1 MPSDLNLGVVYA
13 AVRLRNEFT
22 PEMQKVVAAAQKA
35 GQEMHAAGRV
45 LTLGLT
51 APLVGAAAAAVKAS
65 IDFESSFTGV
75 RKTVNATEPELQ
87 ALSDSFRALALELP
101 TNVNELNKI
110 GEAAGQLGIQTP
122 NIIGFAETMAA
133 LGETTNLSADAAAT
147 SLARLA
153 NITGLQQDEFEN
165 LGSAIVGLGNNFATT
180 ESEIVDFGLRIAGAG
195 ELAGLSEGEILGIG
209 TAMSSIG
216 VQAEA
221 GGTAVQKVLNE
232 INQSVATGDEELRVF
247 AEVAGMTAEQ
257 FAAAFRDDA
266 SGAFESFV
274 TGLGTQGDKS
284 FTVMEDLGL
293 ESERVIRAFLG
304 LANSGDLLSRAMD
317 EGTTAFE
324 ENSALAAEVALRY
337 GTTASQ
343 IKILWNHLTELRIVL
358 GNQLLPALLSLV
370 DIAKPVLLF
379 VISAVEW
386 WSKWPG
392 PLKVA
397 SLAVLALVAAVGPA
411 LLIGGTIL
419 TSWATLTAA
428 FPVLGAALAAAGLK
442 AKAFWVALSGPIG
455 WVLGAIAA
463 VTGAI
468 FYFREELGL
477 VQPAAEDMG
486 LEDARQKVEAL
497 EERVNSLSG
506 RGLPSARV
514 ALAKAREALKEIEA
528 AAGDAGDAV
537 KKLTKDNFPAFAV
550 TLQDAEV
557 QLAQAKDGLNAMAS
571 AGMVVEKELEDWVD
585 GLEKH
590 VVALQGSATESIEL
604 AEAIDALADKWTGA
618 RFDVQKF
625 SAAFSKLTDEQ
636 RANKAIM
643 DEVLSAY
650 GAARAKIGPF
660 NDELEHLWQTEQN
673 ATAEAELLIDATS
686 LLDTI
691 VSDTAVAVKALAKEE
706 AALAQEAQA
715 ASDAFDRQRES
726 LLGLPTPK
734 AIEEFELLREVWGSF
749 DENER
754 QEATD
759 RYAEALRDAADSGI
773 VLSEAELAI
782 IAVSHEAE
790 ASLDGLVITLA
801 ALEGGIGGATGQAI
815 NLFTSMRQHN
825 DALEEGEEGFS
836 KARMGAALF
845 SGALNDLAE
854 QVGGTA
860 GAILGAASNIASA
873 FATGGPVAGAIA
885 ALSEGVK
892 GLFSLFGVS
901 GLEQEGRKAAEAARD
916 AIADTLND
924 GQMAEAAGNAG
935 NAVHIAIRDAMIA
948 TGQSIEAAEYHA
960 SSLTEALWRAEKE
973 GGPAVEAVRDRILE
987 IVVASAEA
995 VEAAAEL
1002 ADTIES
1008 LGDELAQ
1015 LDRDIRLREIEAN
1028 IEALETELEAELEII
1043 DARIAGREEA
1053 HDKFLVFIDEQIAAA
1068 TEENRLALLNIDKI
1082 ISATEES
1089 KRVALLAIDAQIAA
1103 VKSLTAARL
1112 ADIDQQLATAQGSVV
1127 DVSATAGIAKR
1138 LKIDLSDATVFGAQE
1153 ASNRIT
1159 ALAEDIS
1166 TLQKAGLSVSAG
1178 ITDEFDAELRAAVAS
1193 AQRFGVTVPESLQ
1206 TIVST
1211 FPDIELSAIAFG
1223 DGLTEAARRVKELE
1237 AARDEIQRQA
1247 NERLAE
1253 LALERQATEEQFNI
1267 ALELLETERQEIET
1281 IFVESLTELSEQRQ
1295 AVEDEFNI
1303 ALDELMLE
1311 RDAIERLFL
1320 DEIEVLT
1327 TERDAIEDSM
1337 VETIDEMRMR
1347 RASVEAEM
1355 NAAIASAAASIE
1367 SAGASA
1373 ASAAASSASAAEAS
1387 ARQSWEADEQ
1397 GNGGEYGD
1405 SWFAG
1410 GTRGRFIDFGRE
1422 SRVKLHGRERVVT
1435 ESEGRR
1441 EAETNAASLRGVEDR
1456 LDRLDVNLQRAIKR
1470 ISTDVTNVVMTKSL

>member
-1 MPSDLNLGVVYA
+1 MPSDLNLGVVFA

-35 GQEMHAAGRV
+35 GQEMQAAGRV
-45 LTLGLT
+45 LTLGIT
-51 APLVGAAAAAVKAS
+51 APLVATAAAAIKAS

-257 FAAAFRDDA
+257 FSAAFREDA
-266 SGAFESFV
+266 AGAFESFV

-304 LANSGDLLSRAMD
+304 LANSGDLLSRAME
-317 EGTTAFE
+317 EGTEAFE
-324 ENSALAAEVALRY
+324 DNSALAAEVALRY

-455 WVLGAIAA
+455 WVLAAIAA

-477 VQPAAEDMG
+477 VKPSIEDMG
-486 LEDARQKVEAL
+486 LEAARQHVEDL
-497 EERVNSLSG
+497 EKRFDGLSG
-506 RGLPSARV
+506 RALPSARA
-514 ALAKAREALKEIEA
+514 ALEKARGELAELEA
-528 AAGDAGDAV
+528 AADDAAGAV
-537 KKLTKDNFPAFAV
+537 EKLTKDNFPAFSV
-550 TLQDAEV
+550 TLQDAEK
-557 QLAQAKDGLNAMAS
+557 QLAQAKDGLNQMAS
-571 AGMVVEKELEDWVD
+571 SGMVVEKEMEDWVD

-590 VVALQGSATESIEL
+590 VIALQSSATESVEL

-618 RFDVQKF
+618 KFDVQEF
-625 SAAFSKLTDEQ
+625 SAAFSTLTDEQ
-636 RANKAIM
+636 RANTTIM
-643 DEVLSAY
+643 GEVLGAY
-650 GAARAKIGPF
+650 EQARAKIGPF
-660 NDELEHLWQTEQN
+660 NDELERLWQQEQRASSEAEISIPLTDALSVSFDKAAA
-673 ATAEAELLIDATS
+673 ATKRAADEDELLIPLSYALSDSFKESS
-686 LLDTI
+686 LEGDML
-691 VSDTAVAVKALAKEE
+691 SD
-706 AALAQEAQA
+706 
-715 ASDAFDRQRES
+715 SMGS
-726 LLGLPTPK
+726 LN
-734 AIEEFELLREVWGSF
+734 V
-749 DENER
+749 
-754 QEATD
+754 
-759 RYAEALRDAADSGI
+759 
-773 VLSEAELAI
+773 
-782 IAVSHEAE
+782 
-790 ASLDGLVITLA
+790 TLA
-801 ALEGGIGGATGQAI
+801 AMSGGLGGAVGQSL
-815 NLFTSMRQHN
+815 NLFTSMRQTN
-825 DALEEGEEGFS
+825 ASLVEGEKGFS
-836 KARMGAALF
+836 NAQMGAALF
-845 SGALNDLAE
+845 AGGLADLAE

-860 GAILGAASNIASA
+860 GAILGAASNIANA

-885 ALSEGVK
+885 ALSEGIK

-901 GLEQEGRKAAEAARD
+901 GLEQEGRAAAEAARD

-935 NAVHIAIRDAMIA
+935 NAVHIAIRDAMLASGRSIA
-948 TGQSIEAAEYHA
+948 AAEAHA
-960 SSLTEALWRAEKE
+960 SRLTEALWRAEKE
-973 GGPAVEAVRDRILE
+973 GGPAVEAVRDQILG
-987 IVVASAEA
+987 IVGASAEA

-1008 LGDELAQ
+1008 PG
-1015 LDRDIRLREIEAN
+1015 
-1028 IEALETELEAELEII
+1028 
-1043 DARIAGREEA
+1043 GR
-1053 HDKFLVFIDEQIAAA
+1053 
-1068 TEENRLALLNIDKI
+1068 T
-1082 ISATEES
+1082 
-1089 KRVALLAIDAQIAA
+1089 
-1103 VKSLTAARL
+1103 
-1112 ADIDQQLATAQGSVV
+1112 
-1127 DVSATAGIAKR
+1127 
-1138 LKIDLSDATVFGAQE
+1138 
-1153 ASNRIT
+1153 
-1159 ALAEDIS
+1159 
-1166 TLQKAGLSVSAG
+1166 QK
-1178 ITDEFDAELRAAVAS
+1178 
-1193 AQRFGVTVPESLQ
+1193 P
-1206 TIVST
+1206 
-1211 FPDIELSAIAFG
+1211 
-1223 DGLTEAARRVKELE
+1223 
-1237 AARDEIQRQA
+1237 
-1247 NERLAE
+1247 
-1253 LALERQATEEQFNI
+1253 
-1267 ALELLETERQEIET
+1267 
-1281 IFVESLTELSEQRQ
+1281 
-1295 AVEDEFNI
+1295 
-1303 ALDELMLE
+1303 
-1311 RDAIERLFL
+1311 
-1320 DEIEVLT
+1320 
-1327 TERDAIEDSM
+1327 
-1337 VETIDEMRMR
+1337 
-1347 RASVEAEM
+1347 
-1355 NAAIASAAASIE
+1355 
-1367 SAGASA
+1367 
-1373 ASAAASSASAAEAS
+1373 
-1387 ARQSWEADEQ
+1387 
-1397 GNGGEYGD
+1397 
-1405 SWFAG
+1405 
-1410 GTRGRFIDFGRE
+1410 
-1422 SRVKLHGRERVVT
+1422 
-1435 ESEGRR
+1435 
-1441 EAETNAASLRGVEDR
+1441 
-1456 LDRLDVNLQRAIKR
+1456 
-1470 ISTDVTNVVMTKSL
+1470 